1 MMKQEFDKL
10 VGMTTAPECYERIE
24 YVYMNSDFFTNKQQ
38 IADFYKAH
46 DMAGIERI
54 YKGILTHKEAMG
66 KLESEVTALKAEV
79 AAIQKPAAPA
89 EMSDEFI
96 VDLSMFS
103 KGYVENIRAAL
114 VQNAGNIAKDA
125 TLVRLLREYSTRTQ
139 EEQVEYEKEVK
150 NAVQH
155 GYEFRPSNN
164 CLTHASSYH
173 DVISDLL
180 RPYWEGRAAV

>member
-24 YVYMNSDFFTNKQQ
+24 YVYMNSDIFSDKQQ

-46 DMAGIERI
+46 DMAGIERV
-54 YKGILTHKEAMG
+54 YKGIRTHKEAVE
-66 KLESEVTALKAEV
+66 KLESEITTLKAEI
-79 AAIQKPAAPA
+79 AAIQKPAAPT

-96 VDLSMFS
+96 ADLAMFS

-125 TLVRLLREYSTRTQ
+125 TLVRLLHEYSTRTQ
-139 EEQVEYEKEVK
+139 EEQAEYEKEVK
-150 NAVQH
+150 NAVRH

-164 CLTHASSYH
+164 CLTHASSYR

>member
-1 MMKQEFDKL
+1 MEKREFDKL

-24 YVYMNSDFFTNKQQ
+24 FVYMNSDIFSEKQQ

-46 DMAGIERI
+46 DMAGIERV
-54 YKGILTHKEAMG
+54 YRDILTRKEAIE
-66 KLESEVTALKAEV
+66 KLERENTALKAEV
-79 AAIQKPAAPA
+79 AAVQKPTAPA

-96 VDLSMFS
+96 TDLAMFS

-114 VQNAGNIAKDA
+114 VQNAGNITKDA
-125 TLVRLLREYSTRTQ
+125 TLVRLLHEFSTRTQ
-139 EEQVEYEKEVK
+139 EEQAEYEKEVK
-150 NAVQH
+150 NAVRH

-164 CLTHASSYH
+164 CLTHASSYR

-180 RPYWEGRAAV
+180 RPYWEGRAAL

>member
-24 YVYMNSDFFTNKQQ
+24 YVYMNSDFFSNKQQ

-46 DMAGIERI
+46 DMAGIERV
-54 YKGILTHKEAMG
+54 YKGILAHKEAVE
-66 KLESEVTALKAEV
+66 KLEGEVAALKAEI
-79 AAIQKPAAPA
+79 AAIQKPTAPA

-96 VDLSMFS
+96 ADLAAFS
-103 KGYVENIRAAL
+103 KGYVDNIRAAL

-125 TLVRLLREYSTRTQ
+125 TLVRLLHEYNTRAQ
-139 EEQVEYEKEVK
+139 EERAEYEREVK
-150 NAVQH
+150 NVVKH

-173 DVISDLL
+173 DVLGDLL
-180 RPYWEGRAAV
+180 KPYWEGRART